1 DIEQVRRKTLAQ
13 RYGARVVV
21 DALCE
26 RGIEARADILAVVL
40 AGDHSYEDAA
50 FGLCWRKSKY
60 ASVVEQAGF
69 ERIFVVLVFRHGTA
83 DHHAAAVAAKD
94 VSVVTDDGRSIDG
107 RGRRVENKR
116 WLEPLCAKDDF
127 RLLLLG

>member
-1 DIEQVRRKTLAQ
+1 
-13 RYGARVVV
+13 
-21 DALCE
+21 
-26 RGIEARADILAVVL
+26 
-40 AGDHSYEDAA
+40 
-50 FGLCWRKSKY
+50 
-60 ASVVEQAGF
+60 
-69 ERIFVVLVFRHGTA
+69 HGTA

-127 RLLLLG
+127 RLLLLGDDVVAFLERGVVAFGGPEAPWVVRRTGARFFDERVFGGEFVWGALARGDVDGGFIAEDDGSVGTVEPRDVLGR